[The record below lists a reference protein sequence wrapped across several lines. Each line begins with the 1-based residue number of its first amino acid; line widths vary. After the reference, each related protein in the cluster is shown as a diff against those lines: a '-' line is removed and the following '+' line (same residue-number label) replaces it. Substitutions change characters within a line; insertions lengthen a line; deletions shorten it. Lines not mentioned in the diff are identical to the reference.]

1 MEGVGSRDSTSFHSL
16 FSLSE
21 IVEMENILNEMGEK
35 SLHQEFCEE
44 LATRL
49 SSSAIRAGRAA
60 LTWQQVQSWF
70 QDKHKELQAET
81 VSSPIALK
89 LFVDLSEATV
99 SRDASESTQKPEGDD
114 AIDLSELAF
123 EAKSFKDEAW
133 YDVASFLTF
142 RVLCTGELE
151 ARVRFAGFDK
161 GEDEWVSVRKG
172 IRERSIPLEPS
183 ECHRVNTG
191 DLVLCFQ
198 ERFNQAV
205 YCDAH
210 IMEIRR
216 KLHDDSSCTCVFIV
230 RYDHD
235 FSQEIVELSR
245 LCCRP
250 RQEACPQLPET
261 SQHETALS
269 ISARSLWE

>member
-21 IVEMENILNEMGEK
+21 IVEMENIINEMGEK

-81 VSSPIALK
+81 VSSPVALK
-89 LFVDLSEATV
+89 LFVDLSDANI
-99 SRDASESTQKPEGDD
+99 SRNASESSQKPEGDD
-114 AIDLSELAF
+114 ATDLSELAF
-123 EAKSFKDEAW
+123 EAKSFKDDAW

-142 RVLCTGELE
+142 RVICTGELE
-151 ARVRFAGFDK
+151 ARVRFAGFGK
-161 GEDEWVSVRKG
+161 EEDEWVSVRKG

-183 ECHRVNTG
+183 ECHRINTG

-198 ERFNQAV
+198 ERFDQAV
-205 YCDAH
+205 YCDARV
-210 IMEIRR
+210 MEIQR
-216 KLHDDSSCTCVFIV
+216 KLHDASTCTCTFIV

-235 FSQEIVELSR
+235 FSQEMVELSR

-250 RQEACPQLPET
+250 RQEACPQLSKT
-261 SQHETALS
+261 NQHETALS